1 MTPALIDEIHAYWFG
16 DLREDADY
24 FAERSALWF
33 GGAAKTDAEIELRF
47 GAALDRAIL
56 PGEGGI
62 APEFLAWTKTPKG
75 TLALVI
81 LIDQFSLQLF
91 REKPESYDRSALVVP
106 IAKDAIARGFEDLY
120 ATSEK
125 LFLYLP
131 FEHAENLADQE
142 LSVRCFERLANE
154 AQGAARD
161 AARGF
166 LDYAERHA
174 RVVRRFGRFPDR
186 NEVYGR
192 ASTAE
197 EAVFLA
203 SAEAPF

>member
-1 MTPALIDEIHAYWFG
+1 MARSLIDEIHAYWFG

-33 GGAAKTDAEIELRF
+33 GGSPEADAEIALRF

-56 PGEGGI
+56 PGEDGI

-75 TLALVI
+75 TLALLV
-81 LIDQFSLQLF
+81 LVDQFSLQLY
-91 REKPESYDRSALVVP
+91 REKPQSYDRSALVVP
-106 IAKDAIARGFEDLY
+106 VAKDAIARGFEDFY
-120 ATSEK
+120 ATSER

-142 LSVRCFERLANE
+142 LSVRCFERMAKE

-161 AARGF
+161 AAGGF

-174 RVVRRFGRFPDR
+174 RVVKRFGRFPDR

-192 ASTAE
+192 ANTAE
-197 EAVFLA
+197 ETAFLA